1 MTRLSKNIDSREIEC
16 RCCGAVKAD
25 EKLIQGIQK
34 LRDKIDMPIIF
45 TSGYRCRDHN
55 QAVGGAINSYHL
67 TGQAADITC
76 GMSLLRL
83 YFEAIGVPEFQDG
96 GVGLYPS
103 NGFIHVDTR
112 GKRARWGKLDGKH
125 CTIHQALDALRK
137 RRKEDATQPDIP
149 VCPGGD
155 NPTG

>member
-1 MTRLSKNIDSREIEC
+1 MTRLSKNIDSREVAC
-16 RCCGAVKAD
+16 HCCGAVKAD

-45 TSGYRCRDHN
+45 TSGYRCEAHN
-55 QAVGGAINSYHL
+55 KAVGGATNSLHL

-76 GMSLLRL
+76 EMSLLRF

-96 GVGLYPS
+96 GVGLYPD
-103 NGFIHVDTR
+103 NNMIHVDTR
-112 GKRARWGKLDGKH
+112 GKRARWGRLDGKY

-137 RRKEDATQPDIP
+137 RRKGDDTIPDA
-149 VCPGGD
+149 
-155 NPTG
+155 NSSSS